1 MSVEALHRELTHGDR
16 TVVEIVEH
24 FLSVIEDK
32 NPSINALVHI
42 DAERAR
48 AQAANHDAGAPLAS
62 VLAGLPTA
70 DKDLVQRAGMP
81 TRYGTAVTSQDNSK
95 TSDPMALWVDE
106 VAAISVGKTST
117 SEFGLSAST
126 EARASGPTRN
136 PHDLSRIAGG
146 SSGGAAA
153 AVAAGMLPF
162 APGSDGGGSVRI
174 PAWACGVTGWK
185 PSRGLIPAGS
195 GFEYLAGLVVPGLLT
210 QSARDLQLIATLL
223 TRGEWHWSTR
233 AGADWS
239 GLELSARRPLRIGR
253 TTATPWPTEWGVAAS
268 DHALSAFE
276 QATSV
281 LRAAGH
287 DVVDLEWSPDQSYA
301 EHFFSVWVANASQI
315 PVPDDKLDGLEPLTQ
330 FLIERGRAL
339 LASEL
344 VRALG
349 ALKDFEHQTIAAFS
363 SVDLVLTPGLAIEP
377 PEIGWFHDTD
387 PEENF
392 RQQVAFTPWSSF
404 VNVAGLPGLALPVN
418 TTSSGM
424 PMGVQ
429 LVGSPGGDPEMIRLG
444 AELEAEL

>member
-1 MSVEALHRELTHGDR
+1 MAALHRDLSNGDR
-16 TVVEIVEH
+16 TVAEVVEH
-24 FLSVIEDK
+24 FLQVIDQK
-32 NPSINALVHI
+32 NPDINALVHI

-48 AQAANHDAGAPLAS
+48 AQAAEHDASAFPGS

-81 TRYGTAVTSQDNSK
+81 TRYGTAVTSHDNSE
-95 TSDPMALWVDE
+95 TSDPMARWVDD
-106 VAAISVGKTST
+106 VGAISVGKTST

-126 EARASGPTRN
+126 EAEASGPTRN

-210 QSARDLQLIATLL
+210 HSARDLQLMATLL
-223 TRGEWHWSTR
+223 TRGAWHWSTT

-239 GLELSARRPLRIGR
+239 RLESSARRPLRIGR
-253 TTATPWPTEWGVAAS
+253 TTSSPWPSDWGVAPSGDAI
-268 DHALSAFE
+268 SAWE
-276 QATSV
+276 HATSA
-281 LRAAGH
+281 LRAGGH
-287 DVVDLEWSPDQSYA
+287 EVVDLDWTPDQSYA
-301 EHFFSVWVANASQI
+301 DHFFSVWIANASQI
-315 PVPDDKLDGLEPLTQ
+315 PVPEEKVDGLEPLTQ
-330 FLIERGRAL
+330 FLIERGRSL
-339 LASEL
+339 PASEL
-344 VRALG
+344 ARALA
-349 ALKDFEHQTIAAFS
+349 ALTVFEHQTIEAFS
-363 SVDLVLTPGLAIEP
+363 SVDLVLTPGLAMEP
-377 PEIGWFHDTD
+377 PEIGWFHPSD

-404 VNVAGLPGLALPVN
+404 VNVAGLPALALPVS
-418 TTSSGM
+418 TTAAGL

-429 LVGSPGGDPEMIRLG
+429 LIGRPGGDPEMIRL
-444 AELEAEL
+444 AVELDELLG

>member
-1 MSVEALHRELTHGDR
+1 MAGLHRDLSNGNR
-16 TVVEIVEH
+16 TVTEVVDH
-24 FLSVIEDK
+24 FLQVIDEK
-32 NPSINALVHI
+32 NPDINALVHI
-42 DAERAR
+42 DPDRAR
-48 AQAANHDAGAPLAS
+48 ALAAKQDAGGPPVS

-81 TRYGTAVTSQDNSK
+81 TRYGTAVTSQDNSEI
-95 TSDPMALWVDE
+95 SDPMALWVDD
-106 VAAISVGKTST
+106 VGAISVGKTST

-126 EARASGPTRN
+126 EARASGPTHN
-136 PHDLSRIAGG
+136 PHNVSRIAGG

-210 QSARDLQLIATLL
+210 QSAADMQLIASLL

-239 GLELSARRPLRIGR
+239 RLESSASRPLRIGR
-253 TTATPWPTEWGVAAS
+253 TTATPWPTDWGVAPA
-268 DHALSAFE
+268 DDALSAWE
-276 QATSV
+276 HTTSA
-281 LRAAGH
+281 LRGAGH
-287 DVVDLEWSPDQSYA
+287 EVIDLPWSPDQSYA
-301 EHFFSVWVANASQI
+301 DHFFSVWIANASQI
-315 PVPDDKLDGLEPLTQ
+315 PVPDDKVADLEPLTQ

-339 LASEL
+339 PASEL
-344 VRALG
+344 ARALG
-349 ALKDFEHQTIAAFS
+349 ALKVFERQTIAAFS
-363 SVDLVLTPGLAIEP
+363 SVDLVLTPGLAMEP
-377 PEIGWFHDTD
+377 PEIGWFHESD

-404 VNVAGLPGLALPVN
+404 VNVAGLPALALPVS
-418 TTSSGM
+418 TTDSGL

-429 LVGSPGGDPEMIRLG
+429 LIGAPGGDPEMIRLG
-444 AELEAEL
+444 AELEAVLD